1 MKEVIGEQPYDP
13 QKATEWL
20 KEITSRILSYTTDH
34 FQDYRFV
41 VNTILSQK
49 SGGLHTTS
57 ACYWDAAT
65 DGSRIAR
72 YENEQM
78 HCIAVIYALTVN

>member
-1 MKEVIGEQPYDP
+1 MKEIIGDNTYDAK
-13 QKATEWL
+13 KATEWL
-20 KEITSRILSYTTDH
+20 KDITGKILSYVTENYT
-34 FQDYRFV
+34 DYRFV

-57 ACYWDAAT
+57 ACFWDAAT